1 MSDFGEQVNYEQ
13 FQPIIHRKGNCNT
26 FKLVSSVFGISFMCL
41 MLYMMVLMVQILQ
54 NMDVLMK
61 STTTNTYGMCKLT
74 KALAMDN
81 TTICMKN

>member
-1 MSDFGEQVNYEQ
+1 MTDFGEKINYEH
-13 FQPIIHRKGNCNT
+13 FEPTIYRKRNCNT
-26 FKLVSSVFGISFMCL
+26 FKLVSSVFGLTFMSL
-41 MLYMMVLMVQILQ
+41 MLYMMILMVQILQ

-81 TTICMKN
+81 TTNCMEN